1 MPIRYSS
8 NGNLTL
14 DYTLSNTTIHIR
26 HLKRSDRITHIQ
38 AEALIKKCY
47 TTNISIH
54 NPIFSKLLRRLVGE
68 INWKIA
74 KEYQL
79 QYYLR
84 KMSDEE
90 IESYYNK
97 IKSEM
102 EIGEIG
108 KVLSEMKTSEVL
120 VCLIWDMK
128 SSNIKLFL

>member
-1 MPIRYSS
+1 MPNRYSSKS

-14 DYTLSNTTIHIR
+14 DYTLLPYTTIHNR
-26 HLKRSDRITHIQ
+26 HLKRTDRITHIQ

-47 TTNISIH
+47 QTNISIH
-54 NPIFSKLLRRLVGE
+54 IPIFSKLLQSLVGE

-90 IESYYNK
+90 IESCYNK

-102 EIGEIG
+102 EIGEVG
-108 KVLSEMKTSEVL
+108 KIISEMKSKERYQ
-120 VCLIWDMK
+120 K
-128 SSNIKLFL
+128 EE

>member
-1 MPIRYSS
+1 M
-8 NGNLTL
+8 
-14 DYTLSNTTIHIR
+14 
-26 HLKRSDRITHIQ
+26 THIQ

-47 TTNISIH
+47 QTNISVH
-54 NPIFSKLLRRLVGE
+54 NPIFSTLLRRLVGD

-90 IESYYNK
+90 IESHYNK

-102 EIGEIG
+102 EIGEVG
-108 KVLSEMKTSEVL
+108 KIISEMKSKEVYQ
-120 VCLIWDMK
+120 K
-128 SSNIKLFL
+128 EE

>member
-1 MPIRYSS
+1 MSRGIWRLLLHDNHLTLHLYSS
-8 NGNLTL
+8 PI
-14 DYTLSNTTIHIR
+14 TTIHIR

-47 TTNISIH
+47 QTNISIH
-54 NPIFSKLLRRLVGE
+54 NPMFSKLLRRLVGE

-84 KMSDEE
+84 KMTDEE
-90 IESYYNK
+90 LDSYYNN

-102 EIGEIG
+102 ESIGEVGNI
-108 KVLSEMKTSEVL
+108 LSEMKSKKISKRRIEE
-120 VCLIWDMK
+120 
-128 SSNIKLFL
+128 

>member
-1 MPIRYSS
+1 MYVSRPLPNRYAS

-14 DYTLSNTTIHIR
+14 DYTLQTIHYIR

-47 TTNISIH
+47 QTNISIH
-54 NPIFSKLLRRLVGE
+54 NPMFSKLVRLLVGE

-84 KMSDEE
+84 KMNDEE
-90 IESYYNK
+90 IESCYNK

-102 EIGEIG
+102 EIGEVG
-108 KVLSEMKTSEVL
+108 KIISEMKSKEVSKRR
-120 VCLIWDMK
+120 IEE
-128 SSNIKLFL
+128 